1 MPQQIAIV
9 PSHSIDVAK
18 LNACVANNENGLIYA
33 STLYFNT
40 ITDNWHAIIINDYTA
55 VMPLPWRKKWGIKY
69 LYTPPFIQ
77 QLGLIGNVD
86 EATAQAIILL
96 ITQQF
101 QYGNVLMNF
110 NNSFIATQKSVL
122 EKSNFIIDLNNS
134 YEAIKNNYHTS
145 VNYSISK
152 AEKAGCTYVSAD
164 TVDEAIMPYK
174 EFNSNNLLH
183 VNETVY
189 QKLTIIFEKF
199 QQQNKVLIRK
209 VTNNKNELLS
219 IVLLLKDDKRYYNII
234 NYTSPKGR
242 ITDANYFLYNNV
254 LKELANQQML
264 FDFEGSDLPGV
275 KKFYEKF
282 GAVNQPYFHWHF
294 NQLPFPFN
302 LLKR

>member
-1 MPQQIAIV
+1 
-9 PSHSIDVAK
+9 
-18 LNACVANNENGLIYA
+18 
-33 STLYFNT
+33 
-40 ITDNWHAIIINDYTA
+40 
-55 VMPLPWRKKWGIKY
+55 
-69 LYTPPFIQ
+69 
-77 QLGLIGNVD
+77 
-86 EATAQAIILL
+86 
-96 ITQQF
+96 
-101 QYGNVLMNF
+101 
-110 NNSFIATQKSVL
+110 
-122 EKSNFIIDLNNS
+122 
-134 YEAIKNNYHTS
+134 
-145 VNYSISK
+145 
-152 AEKAGCTYVSAD
+152 
-164 TVDEAIMPYK
+164 MPYK